1 MKMNLDSSREKSA
14 VWQALSYAW
23 QFGYTIAVPLVA
35 LALLGRFL
43 DRWLNTSPW
52 LLLAGILLSMMISTI
67 ALVIRALKIMKGVS
81 HRSVSKPHEN
91 KEQHPDA
98 R

>member
-1 MKMNLDSSREKSA
+1 MNMNSDNSKEKST

-23 QFGYTIAVPLVA
+23 QFGYTIAVPLVL

-43 DRWLNTSPW
+43 DRRLGTSPW

-67 ALVIRALKIMKGVS
+67 ALVVRALKIMKGVS
-81 HRSVSKPHEN
+81 HKNVTKPHEN

>member
-1 MKMNLDSSREKSA
+1 MKTNPDNSKEKSA

-23 QFGYTIAVPLVA
+23 QFGYTVAVPLVI

-43 DRWLNTSPW
+43 DRRLDTSPW
-52 LLLAGILLSMMISTI
+52 LLLAGILLSMVISTT
-67 ALVIRALKIMKGVS
+67 ALVIRALKIMKNVS
-81 HRSVSKPHEN
+81 QKSISQSSKDD
-91 KEQHPDA
+91 KKHPDA